1 VRSSAPKAAQR
12 VFVGKTGE
20 RVASVMLADDQGR
33 SRLALTVTPDGSA
46 SIEFLDEQG
55 KVVQKITPSRV
66 ER

>member
-1 VRSSAPKAAQR
+1 

-33 SRLALTVTPDGSA
+33 SRLALTVTPDGTA

-55 KVVQKITPSRV
+55 KVVQKITPARV